1 MAKQYTVK
9 ELLAN
14 YRKNMDEQQELDE
27 LLLADM
33 GKSEWIQCLQK
44 RAVRIQEMY
53 VENGELIECL
63 EKILLLPLTEE
74 SADELYKET
83 NEMYWDGYDDC
94 QILLPMIH
102 KLITY
107 YEENRDLNKLLF
119 LYGTAFYEE
128 NEIQN
133 RRDGNCTMS
142 MEYNLKI
149 LEYLP
154 CYFDLKEA
162 YSRKR
167 YWGAFYNLT
176 VVAMGNKVFDVNT
189 AFSYLQKAKEFW
201 NDPRVQELDGE
212 EESIK
217 SIVDRIFLE
226 WLSVEE
232 YIEESDRII
241 QEEFCKTACAAY
253 EAERANKIAA
263 YDINS
268 ELYAAY
274 LHAQVLLG
282 NRDFDSIIDEYFE
295 YYIEKSKDCPDAKEM
310 TDEDMYFVI
319 NTPLTIE
326 RWLKYGKSEK
336 KAKEI
341 INVLKKQTQDT
352 WYQKLSKYAS
362 PFVNETMA
370 KWCFTLLKHMDSQDE
385 KEDLV
390 FQLLVR
396 RQLPTYLHS
405 VMVVNLAEALCR
417 EIKHVKPELFEEMT
431 GVSKNDVQDFVRRC
445 ALLHDIGKTRI
456 TDIVN
461 TQGRKLWDREFRG
474 IRQHPIYGAEMVDA
488 DEDLIKYHDVIVGH
502 HKFYD
507 GTGGYPAEFDN
518 TASDYRIVIDI
529 ITICDCIDAATDH
542 LGRNYK
548 KAKTL
553 DMVLGEL
560 IAESGTRYNP
570 ELVEIVKNS
579 ERLKKEM
586 RYIVSEGRLD
596 IMYRAYLESVF

>member
-1 MAKQYTVK
+1 MAEKNTIKEILKQYK
-9 ELLAN
+9 
-14 YRKNMDEQQELDE
+14 KHMDEQAELDA
-27 LLLADM
+27 LLLSDM
-33 GKSEWIQCLQK
+33 DKREWIQCLQN
-44 RAVRIQEMY
+44 RAIRIQEIF
-53 VENGELIECL
+53 VENGILIEKL
-63 EKILLLPLTEE
+63 DELLLLPLTEE
-74 SADELYKET
+74 SAAELYKET

-94 QILLPMIH
+94 QILLPLIH
-102 KLITY
+102 KLIAY
-107 YEENRDLNKLLF
+107 YEDNMDLNRLLF
-119 LYGTAFYEE
+119 LYGAAFYEE

-154 CYFDLKEA
+154 NYFDLDAA

-167 YWGAFYNLT
+167 YWGAFYNLI

-189 AFSYLQKAKEFW
+189 AYSYLEKAKTFW
-201 NDPRVQELDGE
+201 NDPRVQELDSG

-217 SIVDRIFLE
+217 DVVDRIFLE

-232 YIEESDRII
+232 YIEECDDKIR
-241 QEEFCKTACAAY
+241 EDFCKTACEAY
-253 EAERANKIAA
+253 EAERLKGTAVH
-263 YDINS
+263 DINS
-268 ELYAAY
+268 ELYAAW

-282 NRDFDSIIDEYFE
+282 NRDFDSVIDEYYE
-295 YYIEKSKDCPDAKEM
+295 YYIEKIKDCPDTKEM

-319 NTPLTIE
+319 NTPMTIE
-326 RWLKYGKSEK
+326 RWLKYSTSPQR
-336 KAKEI
+336 AKEI
-341 INVLKKQTQDT
+341 IGVLKKQTQDT
-352 WYQKLSKYAS
+352 WYQKLGKYAS
-362 PFVNETMA
+362 PFVNEIMA
-370 KWCFTLLKHMDSQDE
+370 KWCFTMLKYMDSQDE
-385 KEDLV
+385 KEELV

-417 EIKHVKPELFEEMT
+417 EIKHVKPELFDDVN
-431 GVSKNDVQDFVRRC
+431 GIKKNDVQDFVRRC

-488 DEDLIKYHDVIVGH
+488 DKDLAKYHDVIVGH

-507 GTGGYPAEFDN
+507 GSGGYPVEFDN
-518 TASDYRIVIDI
+518 GASNYKIIIDI

-548 KAKTL
+548 VAKTL
-553 DMVLGEL
+553 DMVLEEL
-560 IAESGTRYNP
+560 VAESGTRYNP
-570 ELVEIVKNS
+570 EIVEIVRNS
-579 ERLKKEM
+579 DRLKKEM

-596 IMYRAYLESVF
+596 IMYRAYLENVF